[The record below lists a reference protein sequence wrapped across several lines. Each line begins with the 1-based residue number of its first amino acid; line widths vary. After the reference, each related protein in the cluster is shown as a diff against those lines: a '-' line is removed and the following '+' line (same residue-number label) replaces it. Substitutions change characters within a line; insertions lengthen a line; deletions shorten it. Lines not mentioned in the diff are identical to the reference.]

1 MDRTVLVQ
9 TMVNR
14 NRLLLEAQTNE
25 LRRLA
30 DLEKMEA
37 KALTLEQE
45 LATSEEKARQAEQAL
60 LESAKRVKELEEAEE
75 ELQLQL
81 QVVTEERDSARQKE
95 EQLFA
100 VTNEK
105 DQEIERIRDG
115 YVWVTDRM
123 NSKED
128 ELSELQEQLE
138 RYQSLLEMTG
148 AKGGGSET
156 SDPTKPKDDKLGA
169 EITQLYVL
177 AIGAADAATGNEA
190 MIAKLAEWIQLA
202 KKPSP
207 TEAQLQQQQPSTDT
221 NKLDDK
227 AAKLSVYGK
236 SSQGM

>member
-1 MDRTVLVQ
+1 
-9 TMVNR
+9 MVNR

-37 KALTLEQE
+37 KVLTLEQE

-81 QVVTEERDSARQKE
+81 QVVTEKRDSARQKE

-138 RYQSLLEMTG
+138 RYQSLLEMKG

-156 SDPTKPKDDKLGA
+156 SVPTKPTDDKLDA

-177 AIGAADAATGNEA
+177 AIGEG
-190 MIAKLAEWIQLA
+190 
-202 KKPSP
+202 
-207 TEAQLQQQQPSTDT
+207 
-221 NKLDDK
+221 
-227 AAKLSVYGK
+227 LSE
-236 SSQGM
+236 

>member
-115 YVWVTDRM
+115 YGKDWRLLRSSQYVVLADDGSWVTDRM

-138 RYQSLLEMTG
+138 RYQSLLEMKG

-156 SDPTKPKDDKLGA
+156 SVPTKPTDDKLDA

-177 AIGAADAATGNEA
+177 AIGEG
-190 MIAKLAEWIQLA
+190 
-202 KKPSP
+202 
-207 TEAQLQQQQPSTDT
+207 
-221 NKLDDK
+221 
-227 AAKLSVYGK
+227 LSE
-236 SSQGM
+236 

>member
-37 KALTLEQE
+37 KVLTLEQE

-115 YVWVTDRM
+115 YVRYINVVLFCELVWVSDRM

-138 RYQSLLEMTG
+138 RYQSLLEMKG
-148 AKGGGSET
+148 AKGGGSDT
-156 SDPTKPKDDKLGA
+156 SVPTKPTDDKLDA

-177 AIGAADAATGNEA
+177 AIGEG
-190 MIAKLAEWIQLA
+190 
-202 KKPSP
+202 
-207 TEAQLQQQQPSTDT
+207 
-221 NKLDDK
+221 
-227 AAKLSVYGK
+227 LSE
-236 SSQGM
+236 

>member
-1 MDRTVLVQ
+1 
-9 TMVNR
+9 MVNR

-115 YVWVTDRM
+115 YVLADDGYRM

-169 EITQLYVL
+169 EITQLY
-177 AIGAADAATGNEA
+177 ERR
-190 MIAKLAEWIQLA
+190 M
-202 KKPSP
+202 
-207 TEAQLQQQQPSTDT
+207 QQQEMKQ
-221 NKLDDK
+221 
-227 AAKLSVYGK
+227 
-236 SSQGM
+236 